1 MTPKETFL
9 YERQAI
15 VAALEKA
22 GIHSILLNK
31 DSVPTDLPAAIVAL
45 NTETGKLGT
54 SRRFASSDLDFSVY
68 IVVNAHEVRDP
79 DADLYHYKE
88 AFREAYRAAMA
99 KMPTPKLTQVLH
111 DAVTRHAPP
120 KSGFFRP
127 KPKYAHQGGSNP
139 PIIVI
144 HGNHLEVVNNTYKR
158 YLENTFREHF
168 QLMGTPLKVE
178 FKGNVNPY
186 EGKKAAPLTEREL
199 KKVHRDHRRRRRMFG

>member
-1 MTPKETFL
+1 MTTKETFL

-88 AFREAYRAAMA
+88 AFREAYRAAMSRDL
-99 KMPTPKLTQVLH
+99 P
-111 DAVTRHAPP
+111 
-120 KSGFFRP
+120 
-127 KPKYAHQGGSNP
+127 
-139 PIIVI
+139 
-144 HGNHLEVVNNTYKR
+144 
-158 YLENTFREHF
+158 
-168 QLMGTPLKVE
+168 KVE
-178 FKGNVNPY
+178 FYTARFDGARLVRVAKIDILRVGSGP
-186 EGKKAAPLTEREL
+186 AS
-199 KKVHRDHRRRRRMFG
+199 